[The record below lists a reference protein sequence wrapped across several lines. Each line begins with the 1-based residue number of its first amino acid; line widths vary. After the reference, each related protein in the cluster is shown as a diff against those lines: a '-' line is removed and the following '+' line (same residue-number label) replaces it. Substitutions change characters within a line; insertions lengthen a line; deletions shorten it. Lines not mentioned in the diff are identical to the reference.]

1 MQEMTDCKIVEFVLI
16 KISSGVLQ
24 SRWIGLSNVVFLS
37 CNEISIKSSKFYSV
51 EEIALDNMTI
61 EDIQVYMR
69 CWGQYTYRE
78 EVDRFYSLRNNAEMR
93 SRIMAY
99 MERLDISNRYMD
111 GNSVTNLLRNDDA
124 EGNNPAVP
132 QYTKVFNR
140 WLNMSYISPLTY
152 IYQICESIPDN
163 ISEALACGIIARGL
177 RSFASFF
184 RELELT
190 KQIEARIPGCTVHAR
205 NAEVDIL
212 QHTDILIEYNNTL
225 YRLWS
230 YQSSG
235 KGIKNTSERFAGMR
249 GEIPNGIHIMCPFS
263 LSNIDNR
270 QNNGWLFYSESQC
283 RSVVD
288 MIISNYVQI
297 DFYEN
302 INKHQNALKEYLMY
316 FRKIYK
322 R

>member
-1 MQEMTDCKIVEFVLI
+1 M
-16 KISSGVLQ
+16 
-24 SRWIGLSNVVFLS
+24 
-37 CNEISIKSSKFYSV
+37 YSA
-51 EEIALDNMTI
+51 EEVSLENMTI

-69 CWGQYTYRE
+69 CWGQHTYRE
-78 EVDRFYSLRNNAEMR
+78 EVDRFYTLRNNVEMR
-93 SRIMAY
+93 SRIVAY
-99 MERLDISNRYMD
+99 MERLEISNRYMNGD
-111 GNSVTNLLRNDDA
+111 SVTNLLRNDDA

-132 QYTKVFNR
+132 LYTEVFNQ
-140 WLNMSYISPLTY
+140 WLNANYISPLTY
-152 IYQICESIPDN
+152 IYQICANIPDD
-163 ISEALACGIIARGL
+163 ISEELACGIIARGL

-205 NAEVDIL
+205 NTEIDIL
-212 QHTDILIEYNNTL
+212 QHTDILLEYNSIL

-249 GEIPNGIHIMCPFS
+249 GEIPSGIHIMCPFS
-263 LSNIDNR
+263 RSNIDNR
-270 QNNGWLFYSESQC
+270 RNNGWLFYSESQC
-283 RSVVD
+283 RTVVD
-288 MIISNYVQI
+288 MIINNNIQI

-302 INKHQNALKEYLMY
+302 INKQQNVLKEYLLC
-316 FRKIYK
+316 FKKIYK